1 MKELRN
7 SFPRIELAATLY
19 SQASVKDRIS
29 QVYRQIMLFGR
40 EATNYFLAHSF
51 RRVTKA
57 IISPAPLA
65 IDKVIEE
72 LKGSLAEVN
81 AEIGICVTCL
91 EETQRNI
98 EIPHSVGKISQT
110 RSLKL

>member
-1 MKELRN
+1 MDSQCSQVAVRKSENDDRFTNTMKELRN

-51 RRVTKA
+51 STSSKKY
-57 IISPAPLA
+57 I
-65 IDKVIEE
+65 
-72 LKGSLAEVN
+72 
-81 AEIGICVTCL
+81 
-91 EETQRNI
+91 
-98 EIPHSVGKISQT
+98 HSD
-110 RSLKL
+110 